1 LLLSLLFLP
10 DEVFFALAEAAAADD
25 LFFTEFRRLFCDDGI
40 SSSIRV
46 ENNNGLLDRCSCK
59 CPCIINDD
67 DDGAVPKAVVGRII
81 DVDRA

>member
-1 LLLSLLFLP
+1 LLSLLLFLP
-10 DEVFFALAEAAAADD
+10 DEVFFALAEAAAAED

-46 ENNNGLLDRCSCK
+46 ENNNGRRRCCCK
-59 CPCIINDD
+59 CPCIMNDD